1 MDLFLLTLLIAITAY
16 TCWSLEL
23 WLVRRDISASPAGQS
38 PREHRK
44 GKYSRVETDGNS
56 ADDDTNMAIADDNYR
71 DDRSYM
77 STISEQ
83 TGESFESIK
92 SVGSLST
99 YLAKTSDPKDSQ

>member
-23 WLVRRDISASPAGQS
+23 WLGRMDISASPAGQS

-71 DDRSYM
+71 DDRSFM
-77 STISEQ
+77 STI
-83 TGESFESIK
+83 
-92 SVGSLST
+92 
-99 YLAKTSDPKDSQ
+99 